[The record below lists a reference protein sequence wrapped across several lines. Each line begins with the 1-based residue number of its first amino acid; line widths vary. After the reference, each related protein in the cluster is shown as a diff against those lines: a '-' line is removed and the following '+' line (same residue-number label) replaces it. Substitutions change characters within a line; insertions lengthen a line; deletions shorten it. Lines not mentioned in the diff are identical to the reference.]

1 MKRIFILAGLIV
13 IGMATQAQHTAAP
26 KKDSWKIKLNN
37 KVLLATS
44 KEDEKANTK
53 KISSSELK
61 KNGYLEISFKES
73 SPNTWKR
80 SFLFFDK
87 KDNQLLAIDS
97 VTYTKI
103 QITTLR
109 KLFAGQKEII
119 IYTTVSPLDPNI
131 AVRIRRVHLC
141 TLQLP

>member
-1 MKRIFILAGLIV
+1 
-13 IGMATQAQHTAAP
+13 MASKAQNTPAP

-44 KEDEKANTK
+44 RENEKANTK
-53 KISSSELK
+53 KITSAELK

-73 SPNTWKR
+73 IPNTWKR

-103 QITTLR
+103 QMATLR
-109 KLFAGQKEII
+109 KLFGVQKEII
-119 IYTTVSPLDPNI
+119 IYTTVAPLDPNI
-131 AVRIRRVHLC
+131 AIRIRRVHLC

>member
-1 MKRIFILAGLIV
+1 MKRIFILAGLI
-13 IGMATQAQHTAAP
+13 IITMAVQAQ
-26 KKDSWKIKLNN
+26 KLDSWKIKLNN

-44 KEDEKANTK
+44 KENEKANTK
-53 KISSSELK
+53 KITSAELK
-61 KNGYLEISFKES
+61 KDGYLEISFKEANL
-73 SPNTWKR
+73 NTWRR

-103 QITTLR
+103 HIATLR

-119 IYTTVSPLDPNI
+119 IYTIVSPLDPSI
-131 AVRIRRVHLC
+131 AVRLRRVHLC

>member
-1 MKRIFILAGLIV
+1 
-13 IGMATQAQHTAAP
+13 MAMQAQQI
-26 KKDSWKIKLNN
+26 DSWKIKLNN

-44 KEDEKANTK
+44 KENEKANTK
-53 KISSSELK
+53 KISSAELK
-61 KNGYLEISFKES
+61 KNGFLEISFKEA

-87 KDNQLLAIDS
+87 EDNQLLAIDS
-97 VTYTKI
+97 VTYTKTHI
-103 QITTLR
+103 ATLR
-109 KLFAGQKEII
+109 KLFAGKKEIR

-131 AVRIRRVHLC
+131 AVRVRRVHLC